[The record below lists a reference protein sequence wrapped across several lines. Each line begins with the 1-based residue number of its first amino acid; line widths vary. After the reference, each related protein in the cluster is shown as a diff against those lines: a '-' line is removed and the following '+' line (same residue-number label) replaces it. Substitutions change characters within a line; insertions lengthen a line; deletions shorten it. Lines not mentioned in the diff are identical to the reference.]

1 MKRCGKIL
9 FVVLLVMLLIAT
21 LVACNPT
28 GQGGGDGGS
37 GSNTDGGDKVIGI
50 VGLQIDATNTDCYL
64 GEFNLGRDVK
74 AYLLEKRIE
83 SGVTKYVRTGD
94 PIAVTEDMLSAEDVA
109 KLGKTGR
116 HTITVHYT
124 YEEKDLIGTFELHL
138 SERPA
143 KQVALTINFPDGTL
157 FGIKDTY
164 KSNVFEGSTFVWSTF
179 ISQYPV
185 SAPDKDGRKQT
196 VVSYS
201 YNGGVFDSNNTI
213 VVNSDMTLTANYGYA
228 DVAVSFNANAPADSA
243 ASVPELS
250 VQNVAKNGFV
260 AQPHTN
266 DFVSE
271 KYVLTGWE
279 YNGVMW
285 NFNQRVQD
293 QVSSG
298 VTEIELKGVWAVRTY
313 SVKFDLMGGSLNASA
328 DYSADVSGLKEAA
341 VSATYDTNGNI
352 SAFTL
357 TNIEYGSSLN
367 DYYAKI
373 KITSSSDAVNV
384 KLSYLDANADTYLTK
399 GNLYLVNDLFADKD
413 FTSSVDF
420 AAEVKASGN
429 VFVQW
434 GINDAGE
441 VGDAYYGF
449 TFNFILKNDGT
460 YKITLK
466 DKTAGIIKIPATYP
480 TEKGI
485 PVTEIASGAFE
496 NVDTITQLDLSS
508 ATNLT
513 KIGEN
518 AFSGCDMLTSVK
530 GNADT
535 LALTYVGAKAFNNTP
550 WLIAEA
556 AEGKTAITLGKVLVR
571 YNGADTEVVD
581 LSGETFEYIAPYAF
595 DTLVNMKEV
604 KLPATVKRIENNAFN
619 NCSALATVT
628 TDATGIEFIG
638 YEAFKGTPFFNG
650 ASLGEGVKDL
660 IVGNVYYRFLGNSSD
675 ASATVKSGVTVIA
688 DKAFRLGTGLTEI
701 TFENEGAI
709 VSVGQNAFSAT
720 PWSKNDADGFVIV
733 NNILANY
740 VGKSATVV
748 IPDNV
753 TAISASAFESFNAA
767 GVQNIVFRSGSAISA
782 IADHAFMGAVNLK
795 TLSFYKQTSDGEIN
809 VKVGDELFCNGNGAF
824 INNVFKIYAYQSV
837 NWNYNPPRDVQL
849 ITDDN
854 MTAVLNDDVIP
865 VYYMTGDDNEVDY
878 ISAWR
883 ATSSDGVN
891 YVVANGLLVTRGDGV
906 TITENLNFTAT
917 DISGLRENSGSAGSV
932 AVATGEIFSF
942 NGKKVG
948 SFNYN
953 IFAAIRTESFSVE
966 GFGGDGSEG
975 NPFKFYTSQQTID
988 LTKGVLR
995 FSYTNSATEAVPLT
1009 NELISVSGY
1018 TNAVGTR
1025 TLTLRYDFYGISTY
1039 EWEMYYT
1046 VSVPQPSYLK
1056 QVKNIVMPIGSVPND
1071 YYASILFDVVYTD
1084 GTTHRINMASG
1095 VEIIE
1100 VDGVNVS
1107 AFDTSVSGLHTA
1119 KLAYKDKS
1127 SSLAVNGDF
1136 VYSVELAAI
1145 ESYYDFD
1152 SASGTITGIKAAS
1165 ANRKMY
1171 VVPSTIG
1178 GKAVTAIGNGVF
1190 AGMTNLTTVYIPD
1203 SVKTIG
1209 ARAFAGCTAL
1219 QNVYYFAPQTEK
1231 TVSVDID
1238 DILIIDEYREATT
1251 NITIGKNEAGK
1262 VIADYVLGQD
1272 YIVFPSVMKYQ
1283 STVSLDEIKESDR
1296 SKYAED
1302 ANIYGEFTLS
1312 FAFAEGQ
1319 DIVSTLVQQLARY
1332 QGMVYLPAGDTYM
1345 ELYTEV
1351 TRLLGADKVKTYSNN
1366 VLPEGVNPV
1375 TPAELNYMFLG
1386 LTYSAPVVTK
1396 KEGSAYVKTGA
1407 ALTPVNDTIIVP
1419 SMLTDSKT
1427 YSYGIVGLQEN
1438 VFAAGV
1444 GVETRIYLPE
1454 SIAYVEGNSVA
1465 GLFANGIATGI
1476 ITVYTDINNL
1486 LKPVDQF
1493 PTSVTSIGE
1502 EAFQG
1507 CSKLH
1512 IDFSSATGLETIGA
1526 RAFQGCSSLT
1536 SVVFGE
1542 GSNLKVI
1549 GENAFAD
1556 CGAIVNVDL
1565 GNTQVEE
1572 IGAFAFIYN
1581 DSLAT
1586 LVLPATINEIGTSAF
1601 YMCKN
1606 LSNVTVEATAQITF
1620 IGYQAFY
1627 SCAFDKS
1634 VFDGASGVD
1643 ANAFQNC
1650 GPKA

>member
-1 MKRCGKIL
+1 M

-28 GQGGGDGGS
+28 GQGGGNGGS
-37 GSNTDGGDKVIGI
+37 GGNTDGGDKVIGI

-74 AYLLEKRIE
+74 AYLLEKRIV

-124 YEEKDLIGTFELHL
+124 YEEKDLIGTFELRL

-143 KQVALTINFPDGTL
+143 KQVALTINFPEGTL

-164 KSNVFEGSTFVWSTF
+164 TSNVFEGSTFVWSSF

-201 YNGGVFDSNNTI
+201 YNGGVFDPNNTL

-271 KYVLTGWE
+271 KYALTGWE

-293 QVSSG
+293 QVASG
-298 VTEIELKGVWAVRTY
+298 VTEIELKGVWTVRTY

-328 DYSADVSGLKEAA
+328 DYSADVSSLKEAA
-341 VSATYDTNGNI
+341 VNATYDTNGNV

-384 KLSYLDANADTYLTK
+384 KLSDLDTNADTYLTK
-399 GNLYLVNDLFADKD
+399 GNLYLVNDLFADKE
-413 FTSSVDF
+413 FAAAVDF

-508 ATNLT
+508 ATNLK

-556 AEGKTAITLGKVLVR
+556 AEGKTVITLGKVLVR
-571 YNGADTEVVD
+571 YNGADAEVVD

-604 KLPATVKRIENNAFN
+604 TLPATVKRIENNAFN
-619 NCSALATVT
+619 NCGALATVT
-628 TDATGIEFIG
+628 TDAKGIEFIG
-638 YEAFKGTPFFNG
+638 YDAFKFSRFING
-650 ASLGEGVKDL
+650 DSLPEGVNDL
-660 IVGNVYYRFLGNSSD
+660 IVGNVYYRFLGKSAD
-675 ASATVKSGVTVIA
+675 AKATVKSGVTVIA

-720 PWSKNDADGFVIV
+720 PWAKNDADGFVIV

-753 TAISASAFESFNAA
+753 TAISASAFDGFNAS
-767 GVQNIVFRSGSAISA
+767 GVQNIVFRSGSALSA

-795 TLSFYKQTSDGEIN
+795 TFSFYKQPADGEIN

-837 NWNYNPPRDVQL
+837 KWNYNPPRDVQL

-854 MTAVLNDDVIP
+854 MTAVLNDEVIP
-865 VYYMTGDDNEVDY
+865 VYYMTGEDDKVNYLTAWEAKPVD
-878 ISAWR
+878 
-883 ATSSDGVN
+883 DGGN

-906 TITENLNFTAT
+906 TVTENLNFNAA
-917 DISGLRENSGSAGSV
+917 DISGLTENSGGAGSV
-932 AVATGEIFSF
+932 AVDTGEIFSF
-942 NGKKVG
+942 NEKKVK
-948 SFNYN
+948 SFNYT
-953 IFAAIRTESFSVE
+953 IFAAIRKESFSVE
-966 GFGGDGSEG
+966 GFGGDGSQG

-1009 NELISVSGY
+1009 SELISISGY
-1018 TNAVGTR
+1018 TNAVGKR
-1025 TLTLRYDFYGISTY
+1025 TLTLKYDFYGIRTY
-1039 EWEMYYT
+1039 EWEMYYN

-1056 QVKNIVMPIGSVPND
+1056 QVKNIVLPIGSVAKEFYD
-1071 YYASILFDVVYTD
+1071 KILFDVVYTD
-1084 GTTHRINMASG
+1084 GITHRINMASG

-1100 VDGVNVS
+1100 VDGTNVS
-1107 AFDTSVSGLHTA
+1107 SFDTSVSGLHTA

-1127 SSLAVNGDF
+1127 SSLAINGDF

-1152 SASGTITGIKAAS
+1152 GASGTITGLKDTAK
-1165 ANRKMY
+1165 NRKMY
-1171 VVPSTIG
+1171 VVPSAIG
-1178 GKAVTAIGNGVF
+1178 GKAVTAIGHGVF
-1190 AGMTNLTTVYIPD
+1190 AGMTNITTVYIPD

-1251 NITIGKNEAGK
+1251 NITIGTNEDNK

-1296 SKYAED
+1296 SKYTED
-1302 ANIYGEFTLS
+1302 ANIYGEFTLN

-1319 DIVSTLVQQLARY
+1319 GAVNTLAKQLARY
-1332 QGMVYLPAGDTYM
+1332 QGTVYLPAGDVYRALYETLI
-1345 ELYTEV
+1345 ELP
-1351 TRLLGADKVKTYSNN
+1351 GWADRVKTYSQENP
-1366 VLPEGVNPV
+1366 LPEDVKQL
-1375 TPAELNYMFLG
+1375 TPSEINYMFLG

-1419 SMLTDSKT
+1419 SMLTDSKI
-1427 YSYGIVGLQEN
+1427 YSYGIVGLQMD

-1465 GLFANGIATGI
+1465 GLFANGVATGI

-1502 EAFQG
+1502 EAFQD
-1507 CSKLH
+1507 CSQLH

-1526 RAFQGCSSLT
+1526 RAFQGCSYLT

-1542 GSNLKVI
+1542 GSVLKEI
-1549 GENAFAD
+1549 GELAFAD
-1556 CGAIVNVDL
+1556 CGAILNVDL
-1565 GNTQVEE
+1565 GNTQIEE
-1572 IGAFAFIYN
+1572 IGASAFIYN

-1586 LVLPATINEIGTSAF
+1586 LVLPATIKEIGTSAF

-1606 LSNVTVEATAQITF
+1606 LSNVTVAATSQITG
-1620 IGYQAFY
+1620 IGDYAFY
-1627 SCAFDKS
+1627 SCNFDGAAVFKDAFDK
-1634 VFDGASGVD
+1634 FP
-1643 ANAFQNC
+1643 NAFMNC
-1650 GPKA
+1650 PRPDEGK